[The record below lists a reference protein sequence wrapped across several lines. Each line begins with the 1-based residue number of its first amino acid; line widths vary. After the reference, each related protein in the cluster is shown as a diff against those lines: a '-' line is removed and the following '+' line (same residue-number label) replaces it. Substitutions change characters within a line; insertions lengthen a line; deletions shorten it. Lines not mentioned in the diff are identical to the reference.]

1 MQRASIFTVENIP
14 LDKKIVNP
22 SALLSRRA
30 MSGSLWA
37 LFGFGGSQVL
47 RLGSNLILTRLLFPE
62 VFGLMALVQVVLG
75 AIQMLSDIGIS
86 TSVVR
91 DKRGDDPD
99 YLNSAWTL
107 QVIRGAMIWLLC
119 WLIAYPL
126 ASFYEA
132 PELALLIPVVGL
144 SAMIHGFYT
153 PSVMSL
159 KRHVKLKPLIVWE
172 LIGQSVAVVSTLL
185 LAWYFR
191 SIWAIAFGGLLGA
204 FVTLILSYR
213 LLPSTRPH
221 FRLEP
226 EALANIYNFGKWI
239 FISSFISFFI
249 NKGDVL
255 ILGAFLTKENL
266 GVFAIAAI
274 WSKVILELLLK
285 INQLVLLP
293 LYADIGRQGNEESK
307 LAVRKTR
314 LYLLLATLPLV
325 WVLVIGGQ
333 FVIDFLYDSR
343 YSSAGWML
351 QILAVGTIGS
361 IITVTT
367 ANALLAFGD
376 SYGFMLF
383 QVARG
388 LLLLA
393 CMTFGFHYFGIVG
406 LISGIAAS
414 KFLCYPILAFLVK
427 KHQVWWPSL
436 DLLAIISSAL
446 AIGLGL
452 WVING

>member
-22 SALLSRRA
+22 SALLSGRA

-91 DKRGDDPD
+91 DKRGDDPE
-99 YLNSAWTL
+99 YLNTAWTL

-126 ASFYEA
+126 AAFYEA

-144 SAMIHGFYT
+144 SALIHGFYT
-153 PSVMSL
+153 PSVMIL

-204 FVTLILSYR
+204 VVTLILSYR
-213 LLPSTRPH
+213 LLPSIRPR
-221 FRLEP
+221 FRLEL
-226 EALANIYNFGKWI
+226 EAAANIYTFGKWI

-274 WSKVILELLLK
+274 WSKVVLELLLK

-293 LYADIGRQGNEESK
+293 LYSEIGRQGNEESK
-307 LAVRKTR
+307 LSVRKTR

-325 WVLVIGGQ
+325 WVLVVGGQ

-393 CMTFGFHYFGIVG
+393 CMTFGSHYFGIVG

-436 DLLAIISSAL
+436 DLLAIISSVL